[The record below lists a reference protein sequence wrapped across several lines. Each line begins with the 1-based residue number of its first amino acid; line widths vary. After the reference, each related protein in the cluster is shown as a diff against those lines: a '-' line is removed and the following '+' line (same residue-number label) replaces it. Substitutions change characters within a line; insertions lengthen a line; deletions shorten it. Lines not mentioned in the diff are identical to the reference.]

1 MNIIWPYNSSD
12 LILRRVAGH
21 CRMKPI
27 ERRRGMKTT
36 LLVLV
41 TTLLTVPTLA
51 GAQYLGQH
59 QGYTII
65 SPGEPPT
72 FVNPNFNGGYTAI
85 TPGEPPTFINRSFNG
100 GYTVI
105 TPGEAPAFINPTIP
119 LAPRTSRFF
128 GEDDAG
134 DD

>member
-1 MNIIWPYNSSD
+1 
-12 LILRRVAGH
+12 
-21 CRMKPI
+21 MKPMI
-27 ERRRGMKTT
+27 VI
-36 LLVLV
+36 LVGIVLAAP
-41 TTLLTVPTLA
+41 TVA
-51 GAQYLGQH
+51 HAQNWRPQS
-59 QGYTII
+59 GYTII
-65 SPGEPPT
+65 KPGEPPT